1 MMRKPLPD
9 QLSAWLVWLLL
20 VGCLISLPVAA
31 QQGADARREAMQTMP
46 GVTSDYWRDV
56 VSGSKGSTQS
66 RSPGADT
73 LIMVEGERWREL
85 RSTWVS
91 PGGGIALGGSL
102 AAITFF
108 YLLVGRIKLVN
119 PRTGRVVERWSRWDR
134 TIHWYT
140 ASLFIILA
148 LTGLSILYAKWFLMP
163 LLPTSV
169 WGGFMLAAKNIH
181 NYLGPLFALGVL
193 AMIVK
198 WIRHNFFNLTDL
210 KWFLKGGGLV
220 GKAHPS
226 AGFLNGG
233 EKVWFW
239 MIVFVGLTVVGSGLV
254 LDFPNFGQSRE
265 TMQITLLIHAGAS
278 LLLTAAAFGHI
289 YIGTLGTEGAFEG
302 MKTGYVDESWAA
314 QHHDLWYEQVK
325 DQAVPAEEVLNQPEQ
340 SAAPTRQVSNS

>member
-1 MMRKPLPD
+1 MRKPLPD

-46 GVTSDYWRDV
+46 GVTSEYWRDV
-56 VSGSKGSTQS
+56 VSGNKGSTQS
-66 RSPGADT
+66 RSPGADS
-73 LIMVEGERWREL
+73 LIMIEGERWREL
-85 RSTWVS
+85 RNTWVS
-91 PGGGIALGGSL
+91 PGGAIALGGSL

-163 LLPTSV
+163 LLPASV
-169 WGGFMLAAKNIH
+169 WGGLMLAAKNIH

-198 WIRHNFFNLTDL
+198 WIRHNLFNLTDL

-220 GKAHPS
+220 GKGHPS

-233 EKVWFW
+233 EKIWFW

-254 LDFPNFGQSRE
+254 VDFPNFGQSRE
-265 TMQITLLIHAGAS
+265 TMQISLLIHAGAS
-278 LLLTAAAFGHI
+278 LLLMAAAFGHI
-289 YIGTLGTEGAFEG
+289 YIGTLGTEGALEG
-302 MKTGYVDESWAA
+302 MKTGYVDEAWAK

-325 DQAVPAEEVLNQPEQ
+325 DQAVPAEQVLSQSEQ
-340 SAAPTRQVSNS
+340 SAAPTRQAGSS